1 MPGLFLRSIA
11 AAYLLA
17 LTACS
22 HRDPVLDSA
31 PVAYIR
37 LAVALGERDS
47 DSIDYYYGPETWVVE
62 VRRHPPPLD
71 EIARAARQLRATVPA
86 SHRLR
91 PQLDAIAARADM
103 LAGASLA
110 FDEESQALFGVRLP
124 ASLDRGA
131 LDRVRNELARPPGK
145 LDALEGQFLIP
156 PDRVSAVM
164 EKAIAG
170 CRAAT
175 LPHIPMPQGE
185 SVTVEY
191 VRNKPW
197 SAYSLY
203 LGNFHSRISIN
214 TDFAL
219 PVDRAL
225 QLACHEGYPGH
236 HVMHALQDLTL
247 VRGQKRLEWMVQ
259 PAFSP
264 QSWASEAMASY
275 AADMAFPGAARAA
288 FERAELIPLAGL
300 DPHGVEDYEHTER
313 LLDRLQIA
321 QAAVARE
328 FLDGR
333 LEWARASAAL
343 EKDAAMAH
351 TDEALKYISEFR
363 SYVLGYTLGRERV
376 QAAVGTSDPWSR
388 YRQLLTDPEAAAAL
402 K

>member
-1 MPGLFLRSIA
+1 LPDSFARSFA
-11 AAYLLA
+11 ASFIL

-22 HRDPVLDSA
+22 HRDPTLVS
-31 PVAYIR
+31 PQVAYIR

-47 DSIDYYYGPETWVVE
+47 DSIDYYYGPESWVADI
-62 VRRHPPPLD
+62 RRSPPPLD
-71 EIARAARQLRATVPA
+71 EIARAARQLRATLRNA
-86 SHRLR
+86 DRLR
-91 PQLDAIAARADM
+91 RQLDAVAARADM

-124 ASLDRGA
+124 ATLDQISLDRNRG
-131 LDRVRNELARPPGK
+131 ELARLPQSVE
-145 LDALEGQFLIP
+145 ALEKRFLIP
-156 PDRVSAVM
+156 PDRIPAVM
-164 EKAIAG
+164 ERAIAG

-175 LPHIPMPQGE
+175 LSHIQLPQNE
-185 SVTVEY
+185 SITIQY

-203 LGNFHSRISIN
+203 LGNFRSRISIN

-219 PVDRAL
+219 PIDRAL

-236 HVMHALQDLTL
+236 HVMHMLQDVTL
-247 VRGQKRLEWMVQ
+247 VRGQKRIEWMVQ

-264 QSWASEAMASY
+264 QSWASEALASY
-275 AADMAFPGAARAA
+275 ATDVAFPGATRAV
-288 FERAELIPLAGL
+288 FERDELVPLAGI
-300 DPHGVEDYEHTER
+300 DPRGVETYEHAMR
-313 LLDRLQIA
+313 LLDRLQIV

-363 SYVLGYTLGRERV
+363 TGVLGYTLGRERV
-376 QAAVGTSDPWSR
+376 QAVVGSAHPWPR
-388 YRQLLTDPEAAAAL
+388 YEQLLTDPDAAVAL

>member
-1 MPGLFLRSIA
+1 LPGSFARLFST
-11 AAYLLA
+11 AYLL
-17 LTACS
+17 LLVACS
-22 HRDPVLDSA
+22 RRDPTLES
-31 PVAYIR
+31 PRVAYIR

-47 DSIDYYYGPETWVVE
+47 DSIDYYYGPESWLAGI
-62 VRRHPPPLD
+62 RRNPPPLD
-71 EIARAARQLRATVPA
+71 EIAHAARQLRATLRN
-86 SHRLR
+86 SDRLR
-91 PQLDAIAARADM
+91 RQLDALAARADM

-124 ASLDRGA
+124 ASLNQPA
-131 LDRVRNELARPPGK
+131 LNRTRSELARLPQPAE
-145 LDALEGQFLIP
+145 ALEQRFLIP
-156 PDRVSAVM
+156 PERLPAVM
-164 EKAIAG
+164 ERAVAG

-175 LPHIPMPQGE
+175 LPHIQLPPGE
-185 SVTVEY
+185 SITLEY

-203 LGNFHSRISIN
+203 LGNFHSRISVN

-236 HVMHALQDLTL
+236 HVMHTMQDLTL
-247 VRGQKRLEWMVQ
+247 VRRQKLIEWMVQ

-264 QSWASEAMASY
+264 QSYASEALASY
-275 AADMAFPGAARAA
+275 ATDVAFPGASRAA
-288 FERAELIPLAGL
+288 FERDELIPLAGI
-300 DPHGVEDYEHTER
+300 DPQGVETYEHAMR

-321 QAAVARE
+321 EAAVARE

-343 EKDAAMAH
+343 ERDAAMAH

-363 SYVLGYTLGRERV
+363 TYVLGYTLGRERV
-376 QAAVGTSDPWSR
+376 QAVVGVANPWPR
-388 YRQLLTDPEAAAAL
+388 YEQLLTDPDAAVAL